1 MKAFLLTASLVALCC
16 TTLFAQ
22 SLQQETECSEGAERQ
37 FTHAGFTHDNASLS
51 AHYNS
56 KLGHCYAEFA
66 TTKLYDGHFEV
77 FREVV
82 DGVNGT
88 IVAQITWIHGTI
100 LVGVNTTLC
109 RVVKPSGDEINCN
122 TIYGFEDLVEEQYGI
137 K

>member
-1 MKAFLLTASLVALCC
+1 MKAFLLTVSLVALSG
-16 TTLFAQ
+16 TTLYAQ
-22 SLQQETECSEGAERQ
+22 SLDQETECSKAAERQ

-82 DGVNGT
+82 DGVSGA
-88 IVAQITWIHGTI
+88 IVAQITWVHGTI

-109 RVVKPSGDEINCN
+109 RVVKLSADEINCN
-122 TIYGFEDLVEEQYGI
+122 GIREFEDLVQEQYGI